1 MHSNQ
6 PQSLKVWRW
15 SAALLLSASIFLVCH
30 SAAQAAEAGARAGQE
45 KDTMFTLIKK
55 GGPVMWPLA
64 LGSILALGLG
74 LERFISLNRNRI
86 LPDGFL
92 AGLAAEWDADPTGK
106 KAEEYCDES
115 KGAAG
120 HVFKAGI
127 QWRNE
132 GYQAVSKAIEDAGA
146 READKIIRSLRPLS
160 LIASVSPLLGLL
172 GTIYGMI
179 DSFQATAESGG
190 AAKTSDLATGIY
202 EALVSTAA
210 GLTIAIPVMLLF
222 QWLSNRADR
231 AIDHIDEVGTEFVV
245 KHARLTPA
253 PAKP

>member
-1 MHSNQ
+1 M
-6 PQSLKVWRW
+6 LFVT
-15 SAALLLSASIFLVCH
+15 ASIFLMCQSVAH
-30 SAAQAAEAGARAGQE
+30 AAEARAGSGKE
-45 KDTMFTLIKK
+45 KDTMFSLIKK
-55 GGPVMWPLA
+55 GGPVMIPLA
-64 LGSILALGLG
+64 IGSILALALG
-74 LERFISLNRNRI
+74 IERFISLSRNRV

-92 AGLAAEWDADPTGK
+92 DGLAAAWDEDPTGK
-106 KAEEYCDES
+106 KAEDYCDKT
-115 KGAAG
+115 KGAAS

-127 QWRNE
+127 LWRHE

-146 READKIIRSLRPLS
+146 READKITRSLRPLS
-160 LIASVSPLLGLL
+160 VIASVSPLLGLL

-210 GLTIAIPVMLLF
+210 GLTIAIPVLLLF

-231 AIDHIDEVGTEFVV
+231 AIDHIDELGTEFVV
-245 KHARLTPA
+245 KHARLTPG

>member
-6 PQSLKVWRW
+6 SQFLKIRRW
-15 SAALLLSASIFLVCH
+15 SAALLLSASVFLICH
-30 SAAQAAEAGARAGQE
+30 SVAHAAEAGAGAGKE

-55 GGPVMWPLA
+55 GGPVMWPLG
-64 LGSILALGLG
+64 LGSILALALG
-74 LERFISLNRNRI
+74 IERFISLSRNRI

-92 AGLAAEWDADPTGK
+92 AGLATAWDSDPTGK

-146 READKIIRSLRPLS
+146 READKITRSLRPLS

-222 QWLSNRADR
+222 QWLSSRADR

-245 KHARLTPA
+245 KHARLTPP
-253 PAKP
+253 PAKS